1 MVTKRNAETGGGEQR
16 GKHYELEPI
25 DTEVPQIKRHGGKRE
40 KESTDQERTSRPI
53 DAVYRDAENQ
63 PRKVRR
69 RVSGSSDG
77 TAKNDIFLRPRMH

>member
-16 GKHYELEPI
+16 GKYCELEPI
-25 DTEVPQIKRHGGKRE
+25 DTEIPQIKRHGGKRE

-53 DAVYRDAENQ
+53 DTLYRDAENQ

-69 RVSGSSDG
+69 RVSGSFGSDG
-77 TAKNDIFLRPRMH
+77 QE